1 MCCAGQPRTEYL
13 YFLPHA
19 KSLTAPSPSTSP
31 LQSNKTRLT
40 FGSRLLLAPAFSQV
54 HFSPCPSRPPSL
66 LFSWV
71 SLLGLTIGFPVPQSR
86 ARPGHDCSIFSP
98 RLRHRRPRQFQ
109 DPMLPTFQSK
119 SHRLGCCRLLSL
131 LLSLPSPSVFCQL
144 PKVAVL
150 VKKNAA
156 FPELQSC
163 Q

>member
-13 YFLPHA
+13 YFPPHA

-54 HFSPCPSRPPSL
+54 HFHFPPCPSRPPSL
-66 LFSWV
+66 LFSCV

-119 SHRLGCCRLLSL
+119 FPPPGLLSL